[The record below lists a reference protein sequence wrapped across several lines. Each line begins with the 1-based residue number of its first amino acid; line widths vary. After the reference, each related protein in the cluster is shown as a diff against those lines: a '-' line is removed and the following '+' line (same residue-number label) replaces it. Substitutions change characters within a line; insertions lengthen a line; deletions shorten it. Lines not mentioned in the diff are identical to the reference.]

1 MKGRVY
7 MENVSIIFLSI
18 SCILLAYDGIKIWK
32 KINKIESFLS
42 LIAEKD
48 YDNLMD
54 FIHKKVRK

>member
-1 MKGRVY
+1 